1 MSLSALTGT
10 RLRERRQASGLRQ
23 AELAGAV
30 GISASYLN
38 LIEHN
43 RRRIADD
50 LLARL
55 ADRLAMPL
63 AALQDGHDAALIDA
77 LRAAAAEVPAV
88 AGEVDRAEDLA
99 ARFPGWAGAV
109 VDLHA
114 RTRAL
119 SHAVEALNDRMAH
132 DPHLSASLHEIL
144 NAAASVRSTAAI
156 LADTDDIDPSWRKKF
171 HQNLHA
177 DSERM
182 AKGAEAL
189 VAYLDASS
197 QGVEQATA
205 TPQEEVE
212 AWAAECDW
220 GLTGPDALAK
230 GARLSSDDGR
240 GMAARMIEM
249 AESDFA
255 AVREDVLQAALLSHG
270 PDPLA
275 LAAQAKVPVLTA
287 FRRLALRP
295 NSGLGLL
302 QCDGSGT
309 LTLRK
314 PLPGFSPPRFG
325 AACPLWPLFTALSR
339 PETPV
344 EAVIALPGVQGLRYR
359 VLAFCQTHYP
369 VGFRGPQLRESAMLL
384 LPEISGQGA
393 AIEVGP
399 TCRICPRPQCPARRE
414 ASILTA

>member
-1 MSLSALTGT
+1 MSLSALTGS
-10 RLRERRQASGLRQ
+10 RLRDRRQALGLRQ
-23 AELAGAV
+23 AELAVAV

-50 LLARL
+50 LLMRL
-55 ADRLAMPL
+55 ADRLAIPL
-63 AALQDGHDAALIDA
+63 AALQDGHDVVLIDA
-77 LRAAAAEVPAV
+77 LRAAAVEVPGV

-99 ARFPGWAGAV
+99 GRFPGWAGAV
-109 VDLHA
+109 VELHA
-114 RTRAL
+114 RARAL
-119 SHAVEALNDRMAH
+119 GQVVEALNDRMAH

-156 LADTDDIDPSWRKKF
+156 LADTDDIDPVWRKRF

-182 AKGAEAL
+182 AKAAEAL
-189 VAYLDASS
+189 VAYLDASA
-197 QGVEQATA
+197 QGVEQTTA
-205 TPQEEVE
+205 TPQEDVE
-212 AWAAECDW
+212 AWAADFDW
-220 GLTGPDALAK
+220 GLTEPAAGIAAAQLA
-230 GARLSSDDGR
+230 SSDGR
-240 GMAARMIEM
+240 AMAARMRMQAEM
-249 AESDFA
+249 DLGGLSD
-255 AVREDVLQAALLSHG
+255 AALGAALDAHG

-275 LAAQAKVPVLTA
+275 IASEAQVPVLAA

-295 NSGLGLL
+295 ASGMGLL

-314 PLPGFSPPRFG
+314 PIHGFSPPRFG

-344 EAVIALPGVQGLRYR
+344 EAVIALPGPQGTRFR
-359 VLAFCQTHYP
+359 ALAFCQTQYP
-369 VGFRGPQLRESAMLL
+369 SGFRGPQLREAAMLL
-384 LPEISGQGA
+384 LPDTTGA
-393 AIEVGP
+393 GPAVEVGP